1 MTRSRDTQ
9 PSTVPAPQRARE
21 PVPGEDAANEL
32 TNAPGSALPTTTR
45 QAMESRF
52 DTDFSDVRIHTE
64 RPAAETA
71 NALGARAFTIG
82 KHIAFS
88 EGEYAPPSAEGRRLL
103 SHELA
108 HVVQQRGAS
117 GAHATLARNAAE
129 ERAAG
134 DAAERAARGLGPVTA
149 LGQGGAL
156 RIQRDDKPPTK
167 ADAGQKD
174 ANQTPQGVRIT
185 FVLRAPD
192 DTYTKD
198 VTDYVRN
205 TLKDQVVEVDNLQE
219 AAEYLEKYAKV
230 NKTKVNEVRL
240 IGHGS
245 TTGGIKMT
253 PKGETGPRFITA
265 EELEQMSADTKLKS
279 AAGGAMA
286 DGATVEFWGCNVGG
300 TEKTGKAMSS
310 IFNADFKAPEDT
322 LRTSYSGFS
331 REAEKGEKGEVVQG
345 RTVVTVKSTQEIDD
359 RVAKGNKALG
369 SSFNAW
375 LVAQSK
381 KLEAD
386 GDLPAQP
393 DDQARIAEMRKTF
406 DRSGGNIK
414 RLQIESK
421 GKTIEKSDKR
431 VYGEKWKTVRK

>member
-1 MTRSRDTQ
+1 MTRSRDAQASTA
-9 PSTVPAPQRARE
+9 PSPQRARE
-21 PVPGEDAANEL
+21 PARGEDAANEL
-32 TNAPGSALPTTTR
+32 ANTPGSELPTTTR

-52 DTDFSDVRIHTE
+52 NTDFSDVRIHTE

-82 KHIAFS
+82 RHIALS
-88 EGEYAPPSAEGRRLL
+88 EGEYAPHSAEGRRLL
-103 SHELA
+103 AHELA
-108 HVVQQRGAS
+108 HVAQQRGAS
-117 GAHATLARNAAE
+117 ASRATLDRNPVE
-129 ERAAG
+129 ERAA
-134 DAAERAARGLGPVTA
+134 DAAAERVARGLGPATA
-149 LGQGGAL
+149 LGHGGAL

-192 DTYTKD
+192 DAYTKD

-219 AAEYLEKYAKV
+219 AAEYLGKYAKN

-253 PKGETGPRFITA
+253 PKGETGRRFVTA
-265 EELEQMSADTKLKS
+265 EELEQMSADAKLKS

-286 DGATVEFWGCNVGG
+286 EGATVEFWGCNVGG
-300 TEKTGKAMSS
+300 TEKTGKAMSQ
-310 IFNADFKAPEDT
+310 IFNADFKATEDT

-331 REAEKGEKGEVVQG
+331 RQAEKGEKGEEVQG

-359 RVAKGNKALG
+359 RVAKGNKELG
-369 SSFNAW
+369 KSFNAW

-393 DDQARIAEMRKTF
+393 DDQARIAEMRQVF

-421 GKTIEKSDKR
+421 GKTIEKSDKK
-431 VYGEKWKTVRK
+431 VYAEKWKTVKK